1 METITLIL
9 GIGLILLIVVIVYL
23 VTKINNKKDNND
35 DKSMSLLQNQISLL
49 TTQLTEKI
57 DRTNKE
63 INDRLSDQKN
73 TLNVN
78 LQQQFAVSQKSM
90 KDYLENIKNVTQELT
105 KLGETNKQI
114 QGFAGQL
121 QSLENILKN
130 PKQRGILGEYFLETV
145 LKNVLP
151 PNSYQMQY
159 KLGVNPDT
167 GKDLIVDAAVF
178 VKDKIIPIDSKF
190 SLENYNKILEAKDPI
205 ERKNLEVD
213 FKNDL
218 KKRIEETS
226 KYIRPELNT
235 MDFAFMFIPSEGIYY
250 DLLINTV
257 GTVKLNTSDLIS
269 YAFAEK
275 KVIIVSPTSF
285 LAYLQTVM
293 QGLRALQIEES
304 AQKIILQ
311 VKLLQKDLNTFEDG
325 FNKVGRGLGTTVNAF
340 NSSFKA
346 FTRVDKDLFKLTGE
360 KIEINGETLEKPL
373 TLGDSDLE

>member
-9 GIGLILLIVVIVYL
+9 GIGLILLIVVVVYL
-23 VTKINNKKDNND
+23 VTKINNKKDNTD

-226 KYIRPELNT
+226 KYIKPELNT

-311 VKLLQKDLNTFEDG
+311 VKLLQKDLNSFEDG